1 MKVEDL
7 CDALQDIDEK
17 YILEARG
24 LEQAEEL
31 EGFRATG
38 HMTRKKTV
46 LRSVLKWCAA
56 AAILILLVW
65 GGSAILRP
73 TSPVEDLDLPMIA
86 IVENTAD
93 GMGYEGFWAYSFDE
107 YKNENPRSEDV
118 EIEYLPVYKNPWELD
133 NMFASPIR
141 DVEAMEKELFRIA
154 EMLGIDTDTAE
165 IERDP
170 GAGDADSHLTF
181 TIKTD
186 KVWIDVDEV
195 MQVTISFR
203 ETIEIPGVEPS
214 EDYHTKYEDY
224 VIAAEFILEEY
235 GELLDME
242 DPQIEVRGGSR
253 DIYADQSWYI
263 VIYEGA
269 GETIEERLV
278 NYFFNNVRFSLSYG
292 KLSYIHGD
300 EVTKVEKIADYP
312 IITLEEAKEKLAKGE
327 YLTSV
332 PYDMPG
338 MEYVAGVELV
348 YDTKILQDY
357 YVPYYKFYVQELDLG
372 NESLEELGLKGYN
385 VYYVPAVE
393 DKYLKYTENWYS
405 GF

>member
-24 LEQAEEL
+24 LAQAEEL
-31 EGFRATG
+31 EGANEVRQ
-38 HMTRKKTV
+38 MTRKKTV
-46 LRSVLKWCAA
+46 LRSVLKWCAVA
-56 AAILILLVW
+56 AVLCILVW
-65 GGSAILRP
+65 GGSAILRSS
-73 TSPVEDLDLPMIA
+73 SPVEDLDLPMIA

-93 GMGYEGFWAYSFDE
+93 GMGYEGFWAYSFDD
-107 YKNENPRSEDV
+107 YKNKNPWSEGM
-118 EIEYLPVYKNPWELD
+118 EIEYLPVFKNPWELD
-133 NMFASPIR
+133 NMFASSIR

-181 TIKTD
+181 AIKTN
-186 KVWIDVDEV
+186 KVWIEVDET

-203 ETIEIPGVEPS
+203 GAIEIPGVEPS
-214 EDYHTKYEDY
+214 EDYYTKYEEY
-224 VIAAEFILEEY
+224 VLAAEFILEEY

-242 DPQIEVRGGSR
+242 DPQIEVRGGGR
-253 DIYADQSWYI
+253 NIDAHQSWDI
-263 VIYEGA
+263 VIYEGV

-292 KLSYIHGD
+292 ELSYIHGD
-300 EVTKVEKIADYP
+300 EVTKAEKIADYP

-327 YLTSV
+327 YLASV
-332 PYDMPG
+332 PFEMPG
-338 MEYVAGVELV
+338 LDYVASVELV

-357 YVPYYKFYVQELDLG
+357 YVPYYKFYVQKPDLG
-372 NESLEELGLKGYN
+372 DERLEELGLKEYN

-393 DKYLKYTENWYS
+393 DRYLYYTDNWYS